1 MAARIGLWIGVQ
13 LVVAGLLIVSGAAAA
28 SNALNA
34 AAGWWMV
41 YAAVVDLGTLGVI
54 GLLIRRQGHGISYR
68 GLLGPPAAGWQVPIE
83 KLFMTD
89 IGFDAAS
96 VGAMAAAYAAVVPLL
111 EVPSG
116 ILADR
121 WSRSWI
127 MILGCVALVVSSLIG
142 GLSRSVIMYVIA
154 AMILGVYFAFSSG
167 TLDTIVYDTVVE
179 ETGSNELYEKWIG
192 RTRAVESAAFVLSA
206 LAGGVLAQYTSARFT
221 YFATIPLVGL
231 AVIGFL
237 RFQEPRL
244 HQAAE
249 RVSLRSHVALTFRT
263 MITSRIVLRVLLL
276 VATAGLVA
284 QAVFEFG
291 PLWLVA
297 LAAPAVLYGPYWA
310 ALVSTLGVGG
320 LLIGKLNLERRLLV
334 AALIIL
340 SLAGALLLAWTRSL
354 AVTVTAQ
361 VVLALALAITGI
373 HASRLLHD
381 TVPSAIRAG
390 VASGAGTLTWVL
402 FLPFSLAFGWVARE
416 NGVYRSGF
424 MLAGAALVVG
434 TLLILSVRAS
444 RGVTPVEVAATAKR
458 EAVEV
463 ANSEQQLAC
472 KQLVELVAD
481 YLEDVLSPEMK
492 ARFEEHLAG
501 CDGCTTYLGQ
511 TQQIIAELR
520 HLSATPGS
528 DEGVQH
534 TSS

>member
-1 MAARIGLWIGVQ
+1 
-13 LVVAGLLIVSGAAAA
+13 
-28 SNALNA
+28 
-34 AAGWWMV
+34 
-41 YAAVVDLGTLGVI
+41 
-54 GLLIRRQGHGISYR
+54 
-68 GLLGPPAAGWQVPIE
+68 
-83 KLFMTD
+83 MTE

-121 WSRSWI
+121 WSRSWV
-127 MILGCVALVVSSLIG
+127 LVLACLALLVSSLIG
-142 GLSRSVIMYVIA
+142 GLSHNVITYVIA
-154 AMILGVYFAFSSG
+154 AMVLGLYFAFSSG
-167 TLDTIVYDTVVE
+167 TVDSVVYDTVVE
-179 ETGSNELYEKWIG
+179 ETGSNEAYEKWIG

-206 LAGGVLAQYTSARFT
+206 LAGGVLAQYTSERFT
-221 YFATIPLVGL
+221 YFATVPLVGL

-237 RFQEPRL
+237 RFHEPRL
-244 HQAAE
+244 HQAAD
-249 RVSLRSHVALTFRT
+249 RVSLRSHIALTFRT

-276 VATAGLVA
+276 AATAGLLS

-310 ALVSTLGVGG
+310 TLVSTLGVGG
-320 LLIGKLNLERRLLV
+320 LLIGKLNLQRRMLL
-334 AALIIL
+334 AILIIL

-354 AVTVTAQ
+354 PVIITAQ
-361 VVLALALAITGI
+361 VLLALALAIIGI

-390 VASGAGTLTWVL
+390 VSSGAGTLTWIL
-402 FLPFSLAFGWVARE
+402 FLPFSLAFGWVAQE
-416 NGVYRSGF
+416 NGVYWSGF
-424 MLAGAALVVG
+424 LLAGAAVVVA

-444 RGVTPVEVAATAKR
+444 RGVTPVEVAATAKE

-463 ANSEQQLAC
+463 AESEQQVAC
-472 KQLVELVAD
+472 RQLVELVAD
-481 YLEDVLSPEMK
+481 YLDDTLTAEMRK
-492 ARFEEHLAG
+492 RFEQHLAG
-501 CDGCTTYLGQ
+501 CDGCTAYLSQ

-520 HLSATPGS
+520 HLSATPDS

-534 TSS
+534 RSS